1 MALDAEKRMLSE
13 LKKGRHPSPSDLG
26 LGKEEFVAL
35 VSKAL
40 ERGLIEGVYV
50 SFCDSQSA
58 DGLLSSASLTEK
70 GMEAAGSVRR
80 FSLFRR
86 RTD

>member
-35 VSKAL
+35 VS
-40 ERGLIEGVYV
+40 
-50 SFCDSQSA
+50 
-58 DGLLSSASLTEK
+58 
-70 GMEAAGSVRR
+70 
-80 FSLFRR
+80 
-86 RTD
+86 